1 MTAPRSD
8 SLVLRQ
14 RHGRVELLTL
24 NRPEKR
30 NALSEPLRQALIAA
44 IDDSA
49 GDAAVRA
56 LVITGAGEKAFVAGA
71 DVGELAARSVVEQQR
86 VMRERRVYDV
96 VAALPKPVIAAVN
109 GACLGGGLEL
119 ALACDVRIA
128 SSTAT
133 FGQPEVRLG
142 LIPGGGATQR
152 LPRVVGLGAALKL
165 VMSGEAVPADEALRM
180 GLADEVVPPADLV
193 PRALALAERIAANS
207 PAAVAAAKRAVHAA
221 LDTPLAAGLALERA
235 LFLVCFAGDDRLEGT
250 RAFLE
255 KRPPEFSGR

>member
-1 MTAPRSD
+1 MTATPAD
-8 SLVLRQ
+8 DLVLRH
-14 RHGRVELLTL
+14 RHGRVQLLTL

-30 NALSEPLRQALIAA
+30 NALSEPLREALIVAVDESAA
-44 IDDSA
+44 DTS
-49 GDAAVRA
+49 VRA

-86 VMRERRVYDV
+86 VMRDRRVYDV

-165 VMSGEAVPADEALRM
+165 VMGGEAVPADEALRL

-207 PAAVAAAKRAVHAA
+207 PAAVVAAKRAVHAA
-221 LDTPLAAGLALERA
+221 PDAPLPAGLALERA
-235 LFLVCFAGDDRLEGT
+235 LFLVCFAGEDRLEGT

-255 KRPPEFSGR
+255 RRPPEFSDR